1 MFYAA
6 RSFKGNISQW
16 DTSQVTD
23 VSDMFHN
30 AIGFDGDISQWNTGN
45 VTTQPWS
52 GWRGD
57 GFCSP
62 LEELPGEVLRGGHR
76 LLNPAG
82 MAKPLQTLDVPAHA
96 CMHACIMPQL
106 TAGMVA
112 QAAATTAET
121 EHGIWGALRT
131 FQRRWRTKKGLPQ
144 DIPYFSPTV
153 DWRPYS
159 IEARRRS
166 GH

>member
-1 MFYAA
+1 MQ
-6 RSFKGNISQW
+6 SVLMEISANG
-16 DTSQVTD
+16 TPVMSPRNRGQVGGAMAFAHPSKSCPVKCFGVATA
-23 VSDMFHN
+23 FL
-30 AIGFDGDISQWNTGN
+30 I
-45 VTTQPWS
+45 PL
-52 GWRGD
+52 GWPNPCR
-57 GFCSP
+57 P
-62 LEELPGEVLRGGHR
+62 LMYLPMH
-76 LLNPAG
+76 AG
-82 MAKPLQTLDVPAHA
+82 
-96 CMHACIMPQL
+96 MHACIMPQL